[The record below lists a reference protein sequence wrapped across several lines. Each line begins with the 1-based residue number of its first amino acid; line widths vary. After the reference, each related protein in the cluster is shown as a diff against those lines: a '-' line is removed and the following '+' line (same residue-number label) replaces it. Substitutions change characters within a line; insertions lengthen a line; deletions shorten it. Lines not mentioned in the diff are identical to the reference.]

1 MTNQLHTIL
10 IVEDEPSLRLSLHD
24 HLQFEGYRVLS
35 AERGDIGLEMA
46 QNEQPDLILLD
57 VMLPGMD
64 GFAFCRELKQTH
76 PDCSVIFLSARDQT
90 IDVVRG
96 LELGADDYL
105 RKPFDMSECLARI
118 RSRLRQK
125 TSSTPDPVTYSFGD
139 MSFDFQKLEAS
150 KAGEAL
156 TLTTREF
163 RLMQLFVERKG
174 DVLSRDEILNQVWG
188 YDVFPTTRTVDN
200 YILRLR
206 KCIEEEPS
214 SPVWLVSVRGAGY
227 RFTG

>member
-1 MTNQLHTIL
+1 
-10 IVEDEPSLRLSLHD
+10 
-24 HLQFEGYRVLS
+24 
-35 AERGDIGLEMA
+35 
-46 QNEQPDLILLD
+46 
-57 VMLPGMD
+57 
-64 GFAFCRELKQTH
+64 
-76 PDCSVIFLSARDQT
+76 
-90 IDVVRG
+90 
-96 LELGADDYL
+96 
-105 RKPFDMSECLARI
+105 
-118 RSRLRQK
+118 
-125 TSSTPDPVTYSFGD
+125 